1 MSFLCWVN
9 DESRSVQKI
18 KRQTRLMRQLMVW
31 RNADQ
36 VSRAQPGND
45 ILDTVARHP
54 TSDELLSIIS
64 SDARMN
70 MSGIRVVDRGAT
82 AGTGSESSDGRL
94 SRRPQDDLL
103 CDMDL
108 PFRGS
113 FFPLGYSIEVTTNS
127 PAVLAAA
134 TESFG
139 HMRASREDTRLQIRI
154 GVSGGGS
161 SACPPEPT
169 RREFNHLYSLVADV
183 ENQAFLDL
191 ETGTNFT
198 WLTQAAVD
206 NRLYFRSNFLEKTV
220 YLLLG
225 ATVVTDIHAACVSK
239 NGKGILL
246 CGETGAG
253 KTTLA
258 YACARAGWTYTSD
271 DTSYLINVADP
282 PRVIGHSHRVRFRPS
297 AKQLF
302 PELEGH
308 AVTPRMEG
316 KPSIE
321 VPIAGLPISHTAA
334 EAEVHSIV
342 YLKRYPSA
350 SGKLVR
356 LPDGTASRRAG
367 EELYSAGQIREKH
380 LKSLQALR
388 EVPTYEL
395 EYYDLDAAIE
405 TLESLTS
412 GTRGAVVQ
420 FARSS

>member
-1 MSFLCWVN
+1 MELPLRGTFL
-9 DESRSVQKI
+9 
-18 KRQTRLMRQLMVW
+18 
-31 RNADQ
+31 
-36 VSRAQPGND
+36 
-45 ILDTVARHP
+45 
-54 TSDELLSIIS
+54 
-64 SDARMN
+64 
-70 MSGIRVVDRGAT
+70 
-82 AGTGSESSDGRL
+82 
-94 SRRPQDDLL
+94 
-103 CDMDL
+103 
-108 PFRGS
+108 
-113 FFPLGYSIEVTTNS
+113 PLGYSIEIMTNS

-139 HMRASREDTRLQIRI
+139 HMRSSRDDTRLQIRV
-154 GVSGGGS
+154 GVSGRGS

-169 RREFNHLYSLVADV
+169 RREFDHLYSLVADV
-183 ENQAFLDL
+183 NNQALLDL

-206 NRLYFRSNFLEKTV
+206 NSLYFRSNFLEKTV

-253 KTTLA
+253 KSTLA

-271 DTSYLINVADP
+271 DTSYLINDADT

-297 AKQLF
+297 ARQLF
-302 PELEGH
+302 PELEGY

-321 VPIAGLPISHTAA
+321 VPIVELPVPHMAA

-342 YLKRYPSA
+342 YLRRHPSS

-356 LPDGTASRRAG
+356 LPNGTASRRAG
-367 EELYSAGQIREKH
+367 DELYSAGQIRAKH
-380 LKSLQALR
+380 VKNLEVLR

-412 GTRGAVVQ
+412 ETRETVAK
-420 FARSS
+420 FARPS

>member
-1 MSFLCWVN
+1 VGR
-9 DESRSVQKI
+9 EAI
-18 KRQTRLMRQLMVW
+18 
-31 RNADQ
+31 A
-36 VSRAQPGND
+36 
-45 ILDTVARHP
+45 
-54 TSDELLSIIS
+54 
-64 SDARMN
+64 
-70 MSGIRVVDRGAT
+70 GA
-82 AGTGSESSDGRL
+82 GSESSGGQVA
-94 SRRPQDDLL
+94 RRPQDDLL
-103 CDMDL
+103 CDMNL
-108 PFRGS
+108 PLHRI
-113 FFPLGYSIEVTTNS
+113 FFPLGYSIEITTNN
-127 PAVLAAA
+127 PAVLTAA

-139 HMRASREDTRLQIRI
+139 HVRCSREGTPLQIRI

-183 ENQAFLDL
+183 ENQALLDL

-206 NRLYFRSNFLEKTV
+206 NTLYFRSNFLEKTV

-258 YACARAGWTYTSD
+258 YACARTGWTYTSD
-271 DTSYLINVADP
+271 DTSYLINNADS

-302 PELEGH
+302 PELEGY

-321 VPIAGLPISHTAA
+321 VPIAQLPIRHTAA
-334 EAEVHSIV
+334 EIDVHSII
-342 YLKRYPSA
+342 YLKRQPSA
-350 SGKLVR
+350 AGKLVL
-356 LPDGTASRRAG
+356 LPNGTASRRAG
-367 EELYSAGQIREKH
+367 DDLYSAGQIRAKH
-380 LKSLQALR
+380 LKSLEALR
-388 EVPTYEL
+388 EIPTYEL
-395 EYYDLDAAIE
+395 DYYDLDAAIE
-405 TLESLTS
+405 TLESLTLE
-412 GTRGAVVQ
+412 TRGAVAE

>member
-1 MSFLCWVN
+1 M
-9 DESRSVQKI
+9 
-18 KRQTRLMRQLMVW
+18 
-31 RNADQ
+31 A
-36 VSRAQPGND
+36 
-45 ILDTVARHP
+45 
-54 TSDELLSIIS
+54 
-64 SDARMN
+64 
-70 MSGIRVVDRGAT
+70 GIGVVDREAIPGA
-82 AGTGSESSDGRL
+82 ASETSNGPVL
-94 SRRPQDDLL
+94 RRPQDDLL

-108 PFRGS
+108 PLRGI
-113 FFPLGYSIEVTTNS
+113 FFPLGYSIEIATNS

-139 HMRASREDTRLQIRI
+139 HMSSSREDTRLQIRI

-183 ENQAFLDL
+183 ENQTLLDL

-198 WLTQAAVD
+198 WLTPAAVD

-271 DTSYLINVADP
+271 DTSYLINNASS
-282 PRVIGHSHRVRFRPS
+282 PRVTGHSHRVRFRPS

-321 VPIAGLPISHTAA
+321 VSILELPVPRAAA

-356 LPDGTASRRAG
+356 LPVGTASRRTG
-367 EELYSAGQIREKH
+367 EELYSAGQIRAKH
-380 LKSLQALR
+380 LKSLEALN

-405 TLESLTS
+405 TLESLTLE
-412 GTRGAVVQ
+412 TREAVAP
-420 FARSS
+420 FTMSS